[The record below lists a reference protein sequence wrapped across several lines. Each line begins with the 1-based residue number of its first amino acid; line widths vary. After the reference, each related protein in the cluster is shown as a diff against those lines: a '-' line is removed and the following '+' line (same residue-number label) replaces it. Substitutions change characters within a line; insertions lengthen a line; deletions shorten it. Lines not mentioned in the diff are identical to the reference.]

1 MASDSED
8 EDVKKAIAL
17 SLESSNVAQDARPN
31 RETVQT
37 TTTNE
42 DAPASSTTKTGLAG
56 LDRRAMEQERLA
68 RQKARTAGMKRER
81 SISPRELSDA
91 RKAPKIEET
100 TFDLPSG
107 ARLNFLSTAINE
119 QQASRKSASANL
131 ATNRHKSLP
140 S

>member
-17 SLESSNVAQDARPN
+17 SLESSDTAQDALPAQ
-31 RETVQT
+31 EAVQT
-37 TTTNE
+37 TITNE
-42 DAPASSTTKTGLAG
+42 AAPLSSASITGLAG

-91 RKAPKIEET
+91 RKAPKINQDDEKH
-100 TFDLPSG
+100 
-107 ARLNFLSTAINE
+107 
-119 QQASRKSASANL
+119 Q
-131 ATNRHKSLP
+131 SL
-140 S
+140 